1 MQSESDEKLRQFN
14 QEWDNAHSTKDTKPP
29 LDIGGSGDSS
39 LAESIAQ
46 NPIVPAQGTFQPAP
60 IPTTGDQCPQCNL
73 LHPPLR
79 PGESCPNAPGATGP
93 VKEVDTAPPATS
105 PAVVHPSTPEPAVV
119 TQPALAPA
127 QNTETVSE
135 PAPLADN
142 NIPTEIHVNKYLASW
157 GDQIQ
162 AHCKANKIENV
173 KKLMRHI
180 TIEIT
185 DFLENYKGK

>member
-1 MQSESDEKLRQFN
+1 MQSENDEKLRQFN
-14 QEWDNAHSTKDTKPP
+14 QEWDKAHSTDDTKPP
-29 LDIGGSGDSS
+29 IDLGGSGASN

-46 NPIVPAQGTFQPAP
+46 QPIAPTQGVYTPAN
-60 IPTTGDQCPQCNL
+60 IPTTGNQCPQCNL

-79 PGESCPNAPGATGP
+79 PGETCPNAPGASGP
-93 VKEVDTAPPATS
+93 VKEVITTPPAAVQS
-105 PAVVHPSTPEPAVV
+105 PTVV
-119 TQPALAPA
+119 TPAGEVIVTPAAPA
-127 QNTETVSE
+127 PDTETVSE
-135 PAPLADN
+135 STPLADN

-162 AHCKANKIENV
+162 AHCKENKIENV